1 MTIRFLCP
9 NGHGLSS
16 TATQA
21 GSYGKCP
28 TCEAMFQ
35 VPFTEGSGGEL
46 RKAEAVIGFTCP
58 AGHAIRVPARM
69 AGQLGK
75 CPACEK
81 TVRVPG
87 AAQTETATSTGTSNS
102 VSSKGASESSN
113 GDSATSESKD
123 ALENASL
130 ESAIADGIMLDP
142 DANDETADSSPGD
155 SAASGSVGHYPHAPS
170 SLEAGD
176 SPFGSHV
183 PGAVFPSIANPAD
196 SPHAM
201 TALFEAL
208 WDGTQRDAIVDV
220 YFGDNERIS
229 PQHYA
234 HELSHGQHAVF
245 AVLEQ
250 NDTHTLYL
258 IPWAKIHRVAVRE
271 ITELPP
277 GMFD

>member
-16 TATQA
+16 ADNKA

-28 TCEAMFQ
+28 NCDVLFQ
-35 VPFTEGSGGEL
+35 VPFADGNGDEL
-46 RKAEAVIGFTCP
+46 RTAEAVIGFACP
-58 AGHAIRVPARM
+58 DGHAIRVPARM
-69 AGQLGK
+69 SGQLGK
-75 CPACEK
+75 CPACDK
-81 TVRVPG
+81 TIRVPG
-87 AAQTETATSTGTSNS
+87 APAPGSAKSMKLAASG
-102 VSSKGASESSN
+102 SSGEAVE
-113 GDSATSESKD
+113 E
-123 ALENASL
+123 
-130 ESAIADGIMLDP
+130 GIMLDP
-142 DANDETADSSPGD
+142 EGDEALDEES
-155 SAASGSVGHYPHAPS
+155 SGSGQSSESGTVGHYPHPHAAP
-170 SLEAGD
+170 EGGEGE
-176 SPFGSHV
+176 SPFAGQTL
-183 PGAVFPSIANPAD
+183 PGGVFPAIANPAD

-258 IPWAKIHRVAVRE
+258 IPWSRIHRVAVRE